1 MSKLIVKEADVQ
13 RQILGWL
20 EYQRKDVPMF
30 WRNNTG
36 AIRLDKRFIR
46 FGAVGSSDILGI
58 MSDGRFLA
66 IEVKSAKGRLTKYQ
80 KAFLDG
86 IRDAGGVALVA
97 RSVDDVAMGLK
108 IHGRG

>member
-20 EYQRKDVPMF
+20 KYQRKYVPMF

-36 AIRLDKRFIR
+36 AVRLDKRFIR

-58 MSDGRFLA
+58 LNDGRLLA
-66 IEVKSAKGRLTKYQ
+66 IEVKSAKGKLTKYQ
-80 KAFLDG
+80 KDFIDG
-86 IRDAGGVALVA
+86 VNSAGGVAFVA
-97 RSVDDVAMGLK
+97 RSIDDVAIGLR
-108 IHGRG
+108 ILRRG